1 MVFLHIVSHPSE
13 LIHVFAL
20 PTTVVSGTKQM
31 FVWWAIGLGI
41 FYIVILPAIVD
52 AVCQLLVGL
61 IQIIRDI
68 EMRTASAAIQNK
80 VKIVGNDDKKN
91 SVEFLEPSKLTHKLE
106 KKRKEIN
113 NNWEGYCG
121 TKGTTLVPG
130 KYAHSFVRSQWL
142 DEGYTNQ
149 H

>member
-1 MVFLHIVSHPSE
+1 
-13 LIHVFAL
+13 
-20 PTTVVSGTKQM
+20 M
-31 FVWWAIGLGI
+31 FVRRAIGLGI
-41 FYIVILPAIVD
+41 FDIVILPAIVD

-106 KKRKEIN
+106 KKAERNK
-113 NNWEGYCG
+113 
-121 TKGTTLVPG
+121 
-130 KYAHSFVRSQWL
+130 
-142 DEGYTNQ
+142 
-149 H
+149 

>member
-1 MVFLHIVSHPSE
+1 M
-13 LIHVFAL
+13 
-20 PTTVVSGTKQM
+20 
-31 FVWWAIGLGI
+31 
-41 FYIVILPAIVD
+41 VD

-68 EMRTASAAIQNK
+68 EMRTASTAIQNK

-113 NNWEGYCG
+113 NNWEGY
-121 TKGTTLVPG
+121 
-130 KYAHSFVRSQWL
+130 
-142 DEGYTNQ
+142 
-149 H
+149 